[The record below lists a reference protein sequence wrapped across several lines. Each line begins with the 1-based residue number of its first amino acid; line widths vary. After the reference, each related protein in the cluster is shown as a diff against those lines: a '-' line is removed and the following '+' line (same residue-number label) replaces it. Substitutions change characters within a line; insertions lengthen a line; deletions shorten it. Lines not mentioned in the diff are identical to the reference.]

1 MRPLGPSKR
10 ENNIAG
16 IRSGKS
22 IREIAKDTGCSK
34 GNVGRVH
41 KELKDK
47 GANVVDSNA
56 GRPAKLD
63 NFTKRRVARMVCTGE
78 IRHLVLPEL

>member
-10 ENNIAG
+10 ENIIAG
-16 IRSGKS
+16 MKSGKPV
-22 IREIAKDTGCSK
+22 RKIAKDSGCNK
-34 GNVGRVH
+34 GNVERVH

-56 GRPAKLD
+56 GRPAKCCEYA
-63 NFTKRRVARMVCTGE
+63 VYYA
-78 IRHLVLPEL
+78 HY